1 MSEDKLPG
9 LQVDVH
15 EAGGRA
21 RAGRISCEID
31 TNLIFKTHNLA
42 AYFFSKWDPAVFDLM
57 LLAASVEFC
66 DRIQRRPAL
75 GWGRAFELR
84 LPVHDPH
91 VWNRKSVSEALHEAL
106 ELLTG
111 DQWKITF
118 VKRKTPADEPAQQLF
133 HLDMGAE
140 AVIPFS
146 DGLDSRAVG
155 ALMAEEYGGRLIR
168 VRLGSKKKDQPKDP
182 SGRRQPFMTL
192 PYKVKPGASRF
203 VESSARS
210 RGFKFAV
217 LSGSAAYFAKAGK
230 VIVPE
235 SGQGAIGPTLVPV
248 GQAYEDYRNHPRFMK
263 HMTAFFKALLGSDI
277 AFVFPRLWFTKGET
291 LKEYMALSSGKD
303 TEWLKTRSCWQ
314 DNRHVSVNNQRRQCG
329 ICAACMLRRLSVYAA
344 NLTEPADMY
353 VWENLSAPTFDE
365 GVAEGFDKRTRAQRQ
380 YAIAGTL
387 HLDHLAYLKRS
398 RAAERS
404 LDLAAFQL
412 ARSLDESE
420 AVIRPKLDRLLS
432 QHQKE
437 WKSYMTSLGPQSF
450 VAQWADNDQCA

>member
-1 MSEDKLPG
+1 MIDDELPAI
-9 LQVDVH
+9 QVQVQ
-15 EAGGRA
+15 EPSGRT
-21 RAGRISCEID
+21 RAGWIPCEIG

-42 AYFFSKWDPAVFDLM
+42 AYFFAKWEPVVFDLM

-84 LPVHDPH
+84 LPVHDPQ
-91 VWNRKSVSEALHEAL
+91 VWNQKSVSDTLHKAL

-118 VKRKTPADEPAQQLF
+118 VKRKKPAAEPAQEPF
-133 HLDMGAE
+133 HLDAGAE

-168 VRLGSKKKDQPKDP
+168 LRLGSKTKDQPKD
-182 SGRRQPFMTL
+182 SAGRKQPFMAL
-192 PYKVKPGASRF
+192 PYEVKSGVSRF

-217 LSGSAAYFAKAGK
+217 LSGSAAYFAKARK

-235 SGQGAIGPTLVPV
+235 SGQGALGPTLVPV

-263 HMTAFFKALLGSDI
+263 YMTAFFEALLGCDI
-277 AFVFPRLWFTKGET
+277 VFLFPRLWFTKGET
-291 LKEYMALSSGKD
+291 LKAYMALSDGKNV
-303 TEWLKTRSCWQ
+303 EWSKTRSCWQ
-314 DNRHVSVNNQRRQCG
+314 DNRHVSVNNHRRQCG
-329 ICAACMLRRLSVYAA
+329 ICAACMLRRLSVHAA
-344 NLTEPADMY
+344 DLTEAADTY
-353 VWENLSAPTFDE
+353 VWENLSAPTFDA
-365 GVAEGFDKRTRAQRQ
+365 GAAEGFNKKTRAQKQ

-387 HLDHLAYLKRS
+387 HLDHLAYLRQS
-398 RAAERS
+398 RAAERP

-412 ARSLDESE
+412 ARALGESK
-420 AVIRPKLDRLLS
+420 AIIRPKLDRLLS

-437 WKSYMTSLGPQSF
+437 WKTYMNSLGPQSF
-450 VAQWADNDQCA
+450 IVQWADNDQSA

>member
-1 MSEDKLPG
+1 MNDDELPG
-9 LQVDVH
+9 LLVDVH

-21 RAGRISCEID
+21 RAGRVSCEID

-42 AYFFSKWDPAVFDLM
+42 AYFFAKWEPVVFDLM

-91 VWNRKSVSEALHEAL
+91 VWNQKAVSHALHEAL

-111 DQWKITF
+111 DQWKVTF
-118 VKRKTPADEPAQQLF
+118 IKRKKPAAEPAQELF
-133 HLDMGAE
+133 YLKTGAE

-155 ALMAEEYGGRLIR
+155 ALMAEEYGSRLIR
-168 VRLGSKKKDQPKDP
+168 VRLGSKKKDQPKDLF
-182 SGRRQPFMTL
+182 GRKQPFMAL
-192 PYKVKPGASRF
+192 PYQVKSGLSHF

-235 SGQGAIGPTLVPV
+235 SGQGALGPTLVPV

-263 HMTAFFKALLGSDI
+263 HMTAFFKALLGADI

-291 LKEYMALSSGKD
+291 LRAYMALSNGKD
-303 TEWLKTRSCWQ
+303 TEWSETRSCWQ
-314 DNRHVSVNNQRRQCG
+314 DNRHVSVDNHRRQCG
-329 ICAACMLRRLSVYAA
+329 ICAACMLRRLSVHAA
-344 NLTEPADMY
+344 DLTEPADTY
-353 VWENLSAPTFDE
+353 VWENLSAPTFDA
-365 GVAEGFDKRTRAQRQ
+365 GAAEGFNKKTHAQKQ

-387 HLDHLAYLKRS
+387 HLDHLAYLKQS
-398 RAAERS
+398 RAAERPLS
-404 LDLAAFQL
+404 LAAFQL
-412 ARSLDESE
+412 ARALGETE

-437 WKSYMTSLGPQSF
+437 WKTYMSSLGPQSF
-450 VAQWADNDQCA
+450 VAQWADNDRSA